1 MGIASSAGNIFFVYQ
16 FIKRLV
22 TPFENTDAYK
32 LGIIDEKGKVL
43 RKRSTLKTKEEKE
56 AYTISD
62 TMVFNLKKILAKVPG
77 GGTKF
82 GTFTAALF
90 LIKEQETRDA
100 KLHYD
105 QTYLEKEFASFLQEC
120 RYNKK
125 EMKQLIEEV
134 EHRAE
139 ELDEEG
145 LAAGGGG
152 IAGLGVDNPSKP
164 GQAEPGVRRK
174 KKKFA
179 GSEVFLVKPEVYM
192 RARFGKKRYGK
203 YENYVGN
210 DETGEAIRQYGRSN
224 PGKPIILQD
233 ELTGGMIYLK
243 YGREH
248 ARLHNI

>member
-90 LIKEQETRDA
+90 LIKEQDSMQLGESISEANFGLISIDWD
-100 KLHYD
+100 KNKI
-105 QTYLEKEFASFLQEC
+105 YLE
-120 RYNKK
+120 
-125 EMKQLIEEV
+125 
-134 EHRAE
+134 
-139 ELDEEG
+139 
-145 LAAGGGG
+145 
-152 IAGLGVDNPSKP
+152 
-164 GQAEPGVRRK
+164 
-174 KKKFA
+174 
-179 GSEVFLVKPEVYM
+179 
-192 RARFGKKRYGK
+192 
-203 YENYVGN
+203 
-210 DETGEAIRQYGRSN
+210 
-224 PGKPIILQD
+224 
-233 ELTGGMIYLK
+233 LK
-243 YGREH
+243 
-248 ARLHNI
+248 